1 MKPLLAIRG
10 LAKSYGAVAAL
21 RGVDLDVGEREFL
34 VVLGAT
40 GSGKTTLL
48 RSIAGLLA
56 PDAGTIELG
65 GRAAN
70 ALSPAERDIAY
81 VFQNFSLYPSMTVRE
96 NLAFPLRA
104 PGRRLEPAVV
114 DERVARAAGL
124 LRIERLLE
132 RPARRLSGGEM
143 QRVAIGRAIVR
154 EPRLFLMDE
163 PLSNLD
169 AKLRLEMRHEIRR
182 ICRELGITTV
192 YVTHDQDEA
201 LSLADHVVV
210 MRDGR
215 IIQQGS
221 PRDLYERPETRFL
234 AEFLGETNFIP
245 ATVERLADGRASL
258 RTLVGTLQ
266 SDHLGDRAVGSQ
278 VLLSVRT
285 EAWSIDPAGPV
296 ALPCT
301 QSTYLGKLAQHELD
315 ASGLC
320 LRVTELNPPV
330 ADRSGQTLRL
340 SVDPA
345 KVIILDGE

>member
-169 AKLRLEMRHEIRR
+169 AKLREELRVELAGLA
-182 ICRELGITTV
+182 RELGAPV
-192 YVTHDQDEA
+192 VWVTHDHAEA
-201 LSLADHVVV
+201 LSLADRVAVLG
-210 MRDGR
+210 DGR
-215 IIQQGS
+215 ILQSGT
-221 PRDLYERPETRFL
+221 PREVYERP
-234 AEFLGETNFIP
+234 
-245 ATVERLADGRASL
+245 ADARVGR
-258 RTLVGTLQ
+258 LVGFPPINVLAVAARDGWWSTD
-266 SDHLGDRAVGSQ
+266 SGARIAPCAPDVPGGARAELG
-278 VLLSVRT
+278 VRP
-285 EAWSIDPAGPV
+285 EHV
-296 ALPCT
+296 ALT
-301 QSTYLGKLAQHELD
+301 GGDGGARVKAVEALGPAALVVLDWCGSEVRALVEAGGPQRAGDSVAPRVDAALACVWRNQPL
-315 ASGLC
+315 
-320 LRVTELNPPV
+320 
-330 ADRSGQTLRL
+330 
-340 SVDPA
+340 
-345 KVIILDGE
+345 